1 MAAMRAR
8 DADQAE
14 RLMRAHIAEARKNLA
29 AQETADF
36 AGVGESAEDAA

>member
-14 RLMRAHIAEARKNLA
+14 RLMRAHIAEARQNLA
-29 AQETADF
+29 AHGADGL
-36 AGVGESAEDAA
+36 AGPNQRAEDAA